1 MMPASYINQKN
12 KHLKQQNKVITLFI
26 KGILNLLSWYQ
37 QNAKA
42 QNLSNLLAMKKLKHL
57 NIELT
62 TLEIKSTALIKRSYQ
77 FVK

>member
-1 MMPASYINQKN
+1 MLYINQRD

-26 KGILNLLSWYQ
+26 KGILNLLSKYQ
-37 QNAKA
+37 QNSKA
-42 QNLSNLLAMKKLKHL
+42 QNLLVMKKSKHL
-57 NIELT
+57 NMELT